1 MTVALYPGS
10 FDPVTLG
17 HLDVLGR
24 ALAVFD
30 RVIVAVVANPSK
42 APSLV
47 APTRVRVI
55 EAAIRDGGLDAGRAE
70 VVGFEGL
77 TVEAARRH
85 GASVIVRG
93 LRGVGDLETELRL
106 AQNNRRLAPE
116 IETVCLV
123 TAPEHA
129 WISSS
134 LVREIAALGGDVS
147 AMVPQAAAAALATAI
162 GRGTREGR

>member
-10 FDPVTLG
+10 FDPITLG

-30 RVIVAVVANPSK
+30 RVVVAVVANPSK
-42 APSLV
+42 TPRLDAR
-47 APTRVRVI
+47 TRVGVI
-55 EAAIRDGGLDAGRAE
+55 ETAIRDAGLDASRAE
-70 VVGFEGL
+70 VVSFDGL

-93 LRGVGDLETELRL
+93 LRGVGDFETELVL

-116 IETVCLV
+116 IETVCFV

-129 WISSS
+129 SISSS
-134 LVREIAALGGDVS
+134 LAREIAALGGDVS
-147 AMVPQAAAAALATAI
+147 SLLPAAAVAALMTA
-162 GRGTREGR
+162 RRREAMRPR